1 MGRWRQERVAQVAAD
16 DADLESKQVTLKL
29 RHRLIVEFTIPL
41 PAYQSTFKLVFT
53 LKFYSFRQNHRRYS
67 FPGLYYSLQ
76 RYLHRTPVHP
86 LGGLANTMPRRQLTV
101 LAAFLFFTVC
111 IYSALRISNQHAKL
125 DVERT
130 GNARSEQAPLKQSL
144 HHNKPDSTPT
154 PAPKPSIIES
164 AKSAGESQ
172 DSWGNGNNMEGGPK
186 AKNVPGSEQHPI
198 QYLMADARQELDDMT
213 KRQSKD
219 LKDAVKEYR
228 RRYGM
233 PPPPHF
239 DKWFEF
245 ATSNNVQL
253 VDEFDTIHT
262 LITPFWGLKPKTIRA
277 RAKESLGFDN
287 ALIGVAIRN
296 HTISHM
302 DGGVEW
308 QRNATQGMMAAFLQY
323 LPDMDLAFN
332 THDEPRVVVPHDDLT
347 RLITKAKTENMP
359 ASNSN
364 KRPTNDFSQTSPEL
378 SDKMIFEQVKQSRFN
393 SFGRQATWTHSRM
406 SCPPS
411 SPARILEEDERWDDV
426 SQYGVSELGFVYNLT
441 AMTDICFSPSLSST
455 YGFFDR
461 PNMYKVVHDLFPIFS
476 QSKISSYNDIIY
488 PSPWYWYEKVKYKQE
503 EDMTW
508 DKKLSKL
515 YWRGSTT
522 GGFSRDGG
530 WRRQHRQHF
539 VKKIN
544 AGGQAKII
552 TNHESER
559 RPNWAVTE
567 VSRADYSTLTDVAF
581 SHVGQCDE
589 GDCHAQQ
596 AFFNVSSRV
605 NQTDAWGYKYL
616 LDMDGNA
623 FSGRFLAFLQ
633 SMSLTF
639 KFALF
644 REWHNEWLR
653 PWVHY
658 VPLSLQG
665 DDWLETVRF
674 FNDSSLGESGAKD
687 MAVESRDWAEK
698 TMRKEDMEVWFF
710 RLLLE

>member
-1 MGRWRQERVAQVAAD
+1 M
-16 DADLESKQVTLKL
+16 L
-29 RHRLIVEFTIPL
+29 
-41 PAYQSTFKLVFT
+41 
-53 LKFYSFRQNHRRYS
+53 
-67 FPGLYYSLQ
+67 
-76 RYLHRTPVHP
+76 
-86 LGGLANTMPRRQLTV
+86 RRQLTV
-101 LAAFLFFTVC
+101 FAAFIFFTVC
-111 IYSALRISNQHAKL
+111 IYSALRLSHQETKL
-125 DVERT
+125 VVKQT
-130 GNARSEQAPLKQSL
+130 GNTRSDQSPLKPSL
-144 HHNKPDSTPT
+144 HEVQKLESTLTLAYEPT
-154 PAPKPSIIES
+154 TINDARPKPTQAE
-164 AKSAGESQ
+164 ELQ
-172 DSWGNGNNMEGGPK
+172 EDWGDATTIHGGPR
-186 AKNVPGSEQHPI
+186 AKDVLSSERHPI
-198 QYLMADARQELDDMT
+198 QHLMTHARRELDGTT

-219 LKDAVKEYR
+219 LESAVKEYR
-228 RRYGM
+228 RRYEI

-245 ATSNNVQL
+245 ARSNNVQL
-253 VDEFDTIHT
+253 IDEFDTIYN

-277 RAKESLGFDN
+277 RAKEALGNDN
-287 ALIGVAIRN
+287 SLIGVAIRN
-296 HTISHM
+296 HQISHM
-302 DGGVEW
+302 EGGMEW
-308 QRNATQGMMAAFLQY
+308 QRNATQGMLDGFLKY

-332 THDEPRVVVPHDDLT
+332 VHDEPRVIVPHDDLT
-347 RLITKAKTENMP
+347 RLVKKAKTENMP
-359 ASNSN
+359 ASNSV
-364 KRPTNDFSQTSPEL
+364 KRPTNDFSKTSPEL
-378 SDKMIFEQVKQSRFN
+378 SDKMIFEQVKHSRFN
-393 SFGRQATWTHSRM
+393 SFSRQATWTHSRM
-406 SCPPS
+406 SCPPE
-411 SPARILEEDERWDDV
+411 SPARILEEDEQWDDL
-426 SQYGVSELGFVYNLT
+426 SQYGVSELGFVYNST
-441 AMTDICFSPSLSST
+441 AMADICFSPSLSST

-461 PNMYKVVHDLFPIFS
+461 PNTYKVVHDLFPIFS

-488 PSPWYWYEKVKYKQE
+488 PSPWYWYDKVKYKEE
-503 EDMTW
+503 EDMPW
-508 DKKLSKL
+508 DEKDSKL

-544 AGGQAKII
+544 AGGQAKIV
-552 TNHESER
+552 NNQGSQS
-559 RPNWAVTE
+559 RPKWAVTE
-567 VSRADYSTLTDVAF
+567 VSRVDYSTLTDVSF
-581 SHVGQCDE
+581 SHIGQCDE
-589 GDCHAQQ
+589 GDCKAQQ

-644 REWHNEWLR
+644 REWHNEWLK

-674 FNDSSLGESGAKD
+674 FNESSLGAEDGKN
-687 MAVESRDWAEK
+687 MAMESREWAAK